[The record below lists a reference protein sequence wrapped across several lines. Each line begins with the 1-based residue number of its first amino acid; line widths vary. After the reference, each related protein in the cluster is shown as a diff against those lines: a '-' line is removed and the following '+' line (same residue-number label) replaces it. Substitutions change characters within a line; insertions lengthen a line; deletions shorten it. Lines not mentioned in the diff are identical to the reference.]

1 VRCAECGFDWTQA
14 PEDTIEIIRES
25 PSRVMASLAGVG
37 AVIRRRPEPLR
48 WSALEYAA
56 HLADAMD
63 WYAERLE
70 RMHGDDRPR
79 FSAFDWDAACDD
91 RRYNER
97 HLDDVSR
104 FLAASAARCVGAL
117 ESSARVG
124 WSGEAIGSDGT
135 TRSSASQA
143 LRAAHEVEHHL
154 YDIASG
160 LRGAP

>member
-1 VRCAECGFDWTQA
+1 
-14 PEDTIEIIRES
+14 
-25 PSRVMASLAGVG
+25 MASLAGAG
-37 AVIRRRPEPLR
+37 AVMRRRPEPLT

-56 HLADAMD
+56 HLADALD

-70 RMHGDDRPR
+70 RIQADHRPH

-97 HLDDVSR
+97 HLDDVSAA
-104 FLAASAARCVGAL
+104 LAASAARCVAAL
-117 ESSARVG
+117 EVSAGAG
-124 WSGEAIGSDGT
+124 WRGDGVGSDGT
-135 TRSSASQA
+135 TRSPASQA

-160 LRGAP
+160 LRQLGGIDSDQRD